1 MSQVTGRVFITVAG
15 QRLASK
21 EGAKLI
27 MGGFD
32 RDPVVADAGVVGYS
46 EKIVPPG
53 VECTIVHTAATSLE
67 ALRNITNASLSF
79 DTDTGR
85 SFVLAGAWCAKA
97 VELEKGEVKLSFG
110 GLDCKEV

>member
-1 MSQVTGRVFITVAG
+1 MSKVTGRVFVTVAG
-15 QRLASK
+15 TRLASK

-32 RDPVVADAGVVGYS
+32 REPVIADTGVVGYS
-46 EKIVPPG
+46 EKIVAPG
-53 VECTIVHTAATSLE
+53 VECTIVHTAETSLE

-79 DTDTGR
+79 DTDTGK
-85 SFVLAGAWCAKA
+85 SFVLSGAWCSKA

-110 GLDCKEV
+110 ALDCKEV